1 MSVGQARWTAVD
13 RYLTDLLVRPGPAL
27 EEALAAA
34 SAAELPAHDV
44 TPAQGKLLQLLARLQ
59 GARTILELGTLAGYS
74 TIWLARALPAGGRL
88 VTLEADPAY
97 AEVAA
102 ANVARSGLADVVE
115 IRLGPALET
124 LPLLVA
130 EGLGPFDLVFLD
142 ADKASNAEYFAWAL
156 ELTRPG
162 SLIVADNVVR
172 GGAILDEGADAGV
185 LGVRRFFELVAAEPR
200 VTATAIQTVGAKG
213 YDGFAL
219 ALVTTDAGDV
229 R

>member
-13 RYLTDLLVRPGPAL
+13 RYLTDLLVRPEPAL

-34 SAAELPAHDV
+34 STAGLPAHDV

-102 ANVARSGLADVVE
+102 ANVARCGLGDLVE
-115 IRLGPALET
+115 IRPGPALET
-124 LPLLVA
+124 LPLLAA

-172 GGAILDEGADAGV
+172 GGAILDEEADAAV

>member
-1 MSVGQARWTAVD
+1 MGQASWTAVD
-13 RYLTDLLVRPGPAL
+13 RYLTDLLVRPEPAL
-27 EEALAAA
+27 EEALAVA
-34 SAAELPAHDV
+34 SAAGLPPHDV
-44 TPAQGKLLQLLARLQ
+44 TAAQGKLLELLALLL

-74 TIWLARALPAGGRL
+74 TIWLARALPADGRL

-102 ANVARSGLADVVE
+102 ANVARAGLADVVE
-115 IRLGPALET
+115 IRVGPALET
-124 LPLLVA
+124 LPLLAA
-130 EGLGPFDLVFLD
+130 EEVGPFDLVFLD

-162 SLIVADNVVR
+162 GLIVADNVVR
-172 GGAILDEGADAGV
+172 GGAILDENADATV
-185 LGVRRFFELVAAEPR
+185 LGVRRFLELVAAEPR

-219 ALVTTDAGDV
+219 ALVTTGAGDV

>member
-13 RYLTDLLVRPGPAL
+13 RYLTDLLVRPEPAL

-34 SAAELPAHDV
+34 SAAGLPAHDV

-102 ANVARSGLADVVE
+102 ANVARAGLADVVE
-115 IRLGPALET
+115 IRPGPALET
-124 LPLLVA
+124 LPLLAA

-172 GGAILDEGADAGV
+172 GGAILDAEADTAV
-185 LGVRRFFELVAAEPR
+185 LGVRRFFELMAAEPR